1 MTIRDIT
8 PTTDSPRRN
17 LTISV
22 CTEPAHRIDPF
33 AFVPG
38 DGRHGGIEVITGRKQ
53 VPLGNHQTVCVS
65 NARNGVIVQMAVL
78 HGRLYL
84 YGAGIATPIPTEG
97 QVRDAVEH
105 LYTRRSIARRLGL
118 RLEPI
123 QASFAT
129 RTAQAAQ
136 ERAMQRHIPD
146 EADGLS
152 WLERG

>member
-1 MTIRDIT
+1 MTIRDLT
-8 PTTDSPRRN
+8 PTTDSPRPKF
-17 LTISV
+17 TISV
-22 CTEPAHRIDPF
+22 CTTPAHYIDPF
-33 AFVPG
+33 AFVPS

-65 NARNGVIVQMAVL
+65 NARSGVAVKMVVL
-78 HGRLYL
+78 HGRLCL
-84 YGAGIATPIPTEG
+84 YGEGIAPTEG
-97 QVRDAVEH
+97 QVRAAVEH
-105 LYTRRSIARRLGL
+105 LYARRSIARRLGL

-123 QASFAT
+123 QATFAERAT
-129 RTAQAAQ
+129 QAAQ

>member
-1 MTIRDIT
+1 MTIRDLT
-8 PTTDSPRRN
+8 PKTDSPRRKFS
-17 LTISV
+17 ISV
-22 CTEPAHRIDPF
+22 CTEPADRIGPF
-33 AFVPG
+33 AFVPS
-38 DGRHGGIEVITGRKQ
+38 DGRHGGIEVITGGKQ
-53 VPLGNHQTVCVS
+53 VPRGNHQTVCVS

-78 HGRLYL
+78 HGRLHL
-84 YGAGIATPIPTEG
+84 YGARIAPTEG

-105 LYTRRSIARRLGL
+105 LYARRSIARRLGL

-123 QASFAT
+123 QATFAERAT
-129 RTAQAAQ
+129 QAAQ

>member
-1 MTIRDIT
+1 MTIRDLT
-8 PTTDSPRRN
+8 PTTESPRPKT
-17 LTISV
+17 TISA
-22 CTEPAHRIDPF
+22 CTTPAHHIDPF

-38 DGRHGGIEVITGRKQ
+38 DGRHGGIEVIAGREQ
-53 VPLGNHQTVCVS
+53 VPMGNHQTVCITS
-65 NARNGVIVQMAVL
+65 RGVAVKMVVL

-84 YGAGIATPIPTEG
+84 YGAGTTTPIPTEG

-105 LYTRRSIARRLGL
+105 LYARRSIARRLGL

-123 QASFAT
+123 QATFAA
-129 RTAQAAQ
+129 RAAHVAQ
-136 ERAMQRHIPD
+136 ERATQRHIPD